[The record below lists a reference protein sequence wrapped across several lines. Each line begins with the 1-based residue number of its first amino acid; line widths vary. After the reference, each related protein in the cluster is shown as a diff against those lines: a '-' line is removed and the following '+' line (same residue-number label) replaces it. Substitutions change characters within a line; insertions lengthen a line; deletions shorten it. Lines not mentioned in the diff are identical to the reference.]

1 MEGGNDQGVG
11 DSKKRQDFVELSLD
25 GTSHLATPYPLIVT
39 PFSQDDS
46 RCGLAPQASWFIPRS
61 AAAILPRPDLP
72 CTCLEPM

>member
-1 MEGGNDQGVG
+1 VTKGVG
-11 DSKKRQDFVELSLD
+11 GSKKKLQRTFRLLLFSC
-25 GTSHLATPYPLIVT
+25 YPLLPSHYPL
-39 PFSQDDS
+39 PFHDS